1 MGLQRSPYG
10 EFQAGRSSRCLFI
23 YEAVQ
28 AYFKEKSWDIS
39 RGVWFAM
46 AAGSSAAAFVY
57 VELRSVARAR
67 AHDEVIE

>member
-46 AAGSSAAAFVY
+46 AAAFVY